1 MLLVLLNLKKNKKF
15 TIYSFQKVWPFF
27 IKFLIHNLSF
37 RTMTDTEV
45 PGNSTDC
52 RDLELTTN
60 NQEDNRLPAT
70 LRLDEIR
77 TSQVT
82 SNQVASAIKK
92 LQAYIEP
99 LGSFYTFGHYV
110 KSVKKFEQDGKYKRI
125 IHLGK
130 AKCMQ
135 SKCMAKGARN
145 TIAYSSWSR
154 DHLKTHYKH
163 LHGDVV
169 HKVAE

>member
-1 MLLVLLNLKKNKKF
+1 MKDK
-15 TIYSFQKVWPFF
+15 P
-27 IKFLIHNLSF
+27 
-37 RTMTDTEV
+37 D
-45 PGNSTDC
+45 PGNPTDC

-60 NQEDNRLPAT
+60 NQEYNRLPAT

-92 LQAYIEP
+92 LQAYREP

-110 KSVKKFEQDGKYKRI
+110 KSVKKLEKGGKYERI
-125 IHLGK
+125 MHMGK

-135 SKCMAKGARN
+135 AMCMAKGRKNA
-145 TIAYSSWSR
+145 IAYSTLSR
-154 DHLKTHYKH
+154 DHLKTHYKR
-163 LHGDVV
+163 LHGDAV
-169 HKVAE
+169 HKVEQKFYKW